1 MVAIPGCCSVSRA
14 VQRTIAWLGGA
25 MNFYLG
31 QIGIYG
37 FSFAPK
43 GWAFC
48 SNTILPINQNTA
60 LFSLI
65 GTTYGGNGQ
74 TTFALPDMRSR
85 TPVGYGSQ
93 TVMGEMFGVE
103 NTTLLST
110 EMPAHTHAMA
120 VNNAPG
126 TARLILNNVFAQGA
140 DGASAVPAYLAPQ
153 GNLTLNP
160 MTVSLNGGNQFHN
173 NIQPCLAV
181 NFCIATTGYYPSRN

>member
-1 MVAIPGCCSVSRA
+1 
-14 VQRTIAWLGGA
+14 
-25 MNFYLG
+25 MNYYLG

-37 FSFAPK
+37 FNFAPK

-48 SNTILPINQNTA
+48 SNTILPITQNTA

-65 GTTYGGNGQ
+65 GTTYGGNGT

-85 TPVGYGSQ
+85 TPVGFGSQ
-93 TVMGEMFGVE
+93 TVMGELFGVE
-103 NTTLLST
+103 NVTLLST

-120 VNNAPG
+120 VNNGPG
-126 TARLILNNVFAQGA
+126 TAKPIANNVFAQGT
-140 DGASAVPAYLAPQ
+140 DGTNPLPAYIAPQ

-160 MTVSLNGGNQFHN
+160 MTVSLSGNGLQHN

-181 NFCIATTGYYPSRN
+181 NFCIATTGYYPARN